1 MKFFALAVCFCV
13 PMASMATTIT
23 FTGLNLGDYGIIS
36 PNLGSNANSAGA
48 GYEEGAGWTPDV
60 AVTMSSVDVQGNL
73 FQPHILHW
81 NTGYGDLT
89 NVGFAASNGYYSR
102 IRLDASAGYFVR
114 LNSFDLGGWPNSDLF
129 AQRIRVLDGNG
140 NILWNQDGT
149 MVLGANNAHSSYAP
163 NISGSSL
170 ILEFGNNWNIGVD
183 NINFTQEPVPEP
195 ATMTALAV
203 GALALIR
210 RKRA

>member
-13 PMASMATTIT
+13 PLTSMATTIT
-23 FTGLNLGDYGIIS
+23 FAGLNLGDYGVIS
-36 PNLGSNANSAGA
+36 PNLASNANAAGA

-60 AVTMSSVDVQGNL
+60 AVSMTTVTDLGVQ
-73 FQPHILHW
+73 FEPHILHW

-89 NVGFAASNGYYSR
+89 NVGFSASNGYFSR
-102 IRLDASAGYFVR
+102 IRFDASNGQQVS
-114 LNSFDLGGWPNSDLF
+114 LNSFDLAGYFQNDLE
-129 AQRIRVLDGNG
+129 AVRIRVMDGNG
-140 NILWNQDGT
+140 NVLWNRDGT
-149 MVLGANNAHSSYAP
+149 IVSGTGASHSSYSP
-163 NISGSSL
+163 SVSGSSL
-170 ILEFGNNWNIGVD
+170 ILEFGSNWNIGVD
-183 NINFTQEPVPEP
+183 NINFTQQPVPEP

>member
-1 MKFFALAVCFCV
+1 
-13 PMASMATTIT
+13 
-23 FTGLNLGDYGIIS
+23 
-36 PNLGSNANSAGA
+36 
-48 GYEEGAGWTPDV
+48 
-60 AVTMSSVDVQGNL
+60 MSSVDDTGNL

-89 NVGFAASNGYYSR
+89 SVGFAASNGYYSR
-102 IRLDASAGYFVR
+102 IRLDASAGFLVR
-114 LNSFDLGGWPNSDLF
+114 LNSFDLGGWPNTDLF
-129 AQRIRVLDGNG
+129 AQRVRVLDGNG

-149 MVLGANNAHSSYAP
+149 MVLGNNAHSSYSP
-163 NISGSSL
+163 SVSGSSL

-183 NINFTQEPVPEP
+183 NINFTQQPVPEP

-203 GALALIR
+203 GALALVR

>member
-23 FTGLNLGDYGIIS
+23 FAGLNLGDYGIIN
-36 PNLGSNANSAGA
+36 PNLASNANAAGA

-60 AVTMSSVDVQGNL
+60 AVTMSTVTDLGVQ
-73 FQPHILHW
+73 FEPHILHW

-89 NVGFAASNGYYSR
+89 NVGFSASNGYYSR
-102 IRLDASAGYFVR
+102 IRFDASNGQLVS
-114 LNSFDLGGWPNSDLF
+114 LNSFDLAGYFQNNLE
-129 AQRIRVLDGNG
+129 AARIRVMDGNG
-140 NILWNQDGT
+140 NVLWNQDGT
-149 MVLGANNAHSSYAP
+149 IVSGTGPSHSSYSP
-163 NISGSSL
+163 SVSGSSL
-170 ILEFGNNWNIGVD
+170 ILEFGSNWNIGVD
-183 NINFTQEPVPEP
+183 NINFTQQPVPEP